1 MRKIDNIFKIS
12 KLERKASKKLRIEE
26 VFKYGKNYNKA
37 LSFLR
42 TQQYLPYKNI
52 QKIISIQKDIKHPIG
67 SLMFNEKNIPV
78 GFVGTW
84 FSKRIIKSKNSM
96 FCNIH
101 SWIVLKSYRLYS
113 FFLISSLYNKNFNL
127 VALTPVQSLKGLL
140 LKIGFQKKKIIF
152 KAFLDLSIL
161 GFHKSNYILIKNE
174 KKIKDILNRDKLKIY
189 NSYTDQIYNKF
200 VLYDNKKKKSIIV
213 IGCLIKKKGFKI
225 FNIFYASNKS
235 LFNNQKKKIIAII
248 SKKIKTFIFS
258 EYVFENEDDIILNKS
273 VFSKNFKRDIYIKSK
288 NKLSNFDL
296 LNSDLVI

>member
-37 LSFLR
+37 LTFLK

-52 QKIISIQKDIKHPIG
+52 QKIVSIQKNVKHPIG

-84 FSKRIIKSKNSM
+84 FSNRIIKNKNNI

-101 SWIVLKSYRLYS
+101 SWIVLKNYRLYS

-140 LKIGFQKKKIIF
+140 LKIGFQKKRIIF
-152 KAFLDLSIL
+152 KVFLDFSIL

-174 KKIKDILNRDKLKIY
+174 KKIKNILNKDKIEIY
-189 NSYTDQIYNKF
+189 NFYTDQIYNKF
-200 VLYDNKKKKSIIV
+200 ILYDYKKKKSIII

-225 FNIFYASNKS
+225 FNIFYVSNKS
-235 LFNNQKKKIIAII
+235 LFNNHKKKIIAVI

-258 EYVFENEDDIILNKS
+258 EYIFENEDDILSNKS

-296 LNSDLVI
+296 LNSDLII